1 MSFLSRILGGYS
13 DELAKN
19 VGKTVS
25 SVDDGLLEK
34 AIGGLVKSQPTAEA
48 YNSARQKALDFLASS
63 SSNDVISESK
73 NLLKP
78 GEKIYRANTT
88 PLGISWTTSRENA
101 LKEASS
107 PNDII
112 EYTLQKNDRYISPEF
127 VDKYSDSAY
136 PQQEVLF
143 NGRGLV
149 DESGNIVPDNLRGAV
164 ASLPKDSFT
173 QNGNL
178 KGDVLSK
185 LLERS
190 QNG

>member
-1 MSFLSRILGGYS
+1 MSFLSRILGG
-13 DELAKN
+13 

-25 SVDDGLLEK
+25 SVDDELLEK

-48 YNSARQKALDFLASS
+48 YNSARQKALDFLASN

-101 LKEASS
+101 LKETSS

-149 DESGNIVPDNLRGAV
+149 DESGNIVPENLRGAV

-190 QNG
+190 QNA